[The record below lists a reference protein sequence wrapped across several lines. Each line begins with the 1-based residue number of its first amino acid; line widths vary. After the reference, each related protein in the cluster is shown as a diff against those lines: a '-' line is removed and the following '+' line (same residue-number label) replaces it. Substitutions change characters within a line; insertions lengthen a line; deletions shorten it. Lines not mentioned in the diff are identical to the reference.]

1 MPSDRERAMGLI
13 VRILIYTVDVMLTML
28 VRAALVQQT
37 AVPRLMLNA
46 PDRRSSGSR
55 NGLVLRDL

>member
-1 MPSDRERAMGLI
+1 MGLI
-13 VRILIYTVDVMLTML
+13 VRRLIYTVDVMLTML

-37 AVPRLMLNA
+37 AVPHLMLNA